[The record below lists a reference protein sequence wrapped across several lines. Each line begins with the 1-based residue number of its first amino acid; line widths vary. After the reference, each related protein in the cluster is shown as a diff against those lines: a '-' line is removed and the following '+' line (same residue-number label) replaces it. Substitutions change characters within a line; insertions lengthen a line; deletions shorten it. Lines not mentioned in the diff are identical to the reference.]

1 MAEILCI
8 IDGMTDPTF
17 CTADYPNL
25 ASMRL
30 MGYQDHTLGGEP
42 ETLNPY
48 FSNRGVNHKF
58 ALLTVPESYR
68 NYNGSKWS
76 NTSKSGS
83 FPPEK
88 ALENFPIAANFT
100 GS

>member
-1 MAEILCI
+1 MVFR
-8 IDGMTDPTF
+8 TF
-17 CTADYPNL
+17 SCCNREYSL
-25 ASMRL
+25 
-30 MGYQDHTLGGEP
+30 Y
-42 ETLNPY
+42 NPY
-48 FSNRGVNHKF
+48 FPNRGVTPRF